1 MADPEPSA
9 PGAAADLE
17 SKEIWGDEADQLD
30 EEIMKVSYS
39 CAATDFSSASHSG
52 LQPQG
57 VRLYST
63 EGGVGSVLGLLF
75 CLISIPKV

>member
-1 MADPEPSA
+1 MADPEPPA

-30 EEIMKVSYS
+30 EEIMKVLV
-39 CAATDFSSASHSG
+39 CSSRLQQCFASR

-63 EGGVGSVLGLLF
+63 EGGVGSVRGLPF